1 MRPIISKMD
10 THLDQMVNDAKKKNI
25 VESCLRCGGLLVG
38 DRSYDLS
45 ASGVFK
51 IVIQRCVQCGDVID
65 PMILKHRWQSKM
77 NYNSLVGVDESV
89 REAEC
94 G

>member
-1 MRPIISKMD
+1 MKPTISKMD
-10 THLDQMVNDAKKKNI
+10 LHLDPMLNDPRKNEV
-25 VESCLRCGGLLVG
+25 VESCLRCGGLLVS

-65 PMILKHRWQSKM
+65 PTILKHRWQSKM
-77 NYNSLVGVDESV
+77 N
-89 REAEC
+89 
-94 G
+94 